1 MNQLTIKFAGTLA
14 FVTIA
19 VITSANRAQ
28 AVAYQDLPI
37 NDQPPS
43 QSVPEPATMM
53 GLAAVGGLAW
63 RQRQRRQK

>member
-19 VITSANRAQ
+19 VIASANRAQ
-28 AVAYQDLPI
+28 AVAYQDLP
-37 NDQPPS
+37 NDPPPS